1 MTETVST
8 LEVRRRLGD
17 LLNRVAL
24 RQDQFVIARKGRPLA
39 VLLPVGKLEQME
51 RLVRGRLLELLDEP
65 RRRRISQA
73 EADRVGDEAKH
84 RSRRKARSPRRAR
97 GGPRRPRR

>member
-24 RQDQFVIARKGRPLA
+24 RQDQFLIARKGRPLA
-39 VLLPVGKLEQME
+39 VMLPVGKLERME
-51 RLVRGRLLELLDEP
+51 RLVRGRLLEMLDAP
-65 RRRRISQA
+65 RGRGISQA
-73 EADRVGDEAKH
+73 EAERIADEAKH
-84 RSRRKARSPRRAR
+84 RSRRKTRSLRRAGR
-97 GGPRRPRR
+97 GPRRPRR